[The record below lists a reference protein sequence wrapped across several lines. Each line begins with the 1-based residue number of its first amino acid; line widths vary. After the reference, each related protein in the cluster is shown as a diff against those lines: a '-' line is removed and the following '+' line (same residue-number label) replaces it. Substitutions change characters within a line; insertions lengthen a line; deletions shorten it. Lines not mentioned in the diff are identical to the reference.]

1 MRKFAIYTSKRACTN
16 PRHMAM
22 HTHIEQFLQYLS
34 HELNYS
40 PLTVAAYRNDLK
52 QWSDALTAG
61 KEQLDL
67 GSVTAGDIRAW
78 MVTRA
83 DSGDCARTLRR
94 KVQSVRALYRYLMK
108 RAVVKENPAADVEL
122 ARIAKP
128 LPSHVRETSMNA
140 LLDAE
145 VDMTDF
151 TAVRDHLLLMMLYET
166 GMRRAELIG
175 LKDACIDTGRGELK
189 VHGKRDK
196 DRVIPFGHEL
206 RQWIERYRT
215 LRSELGVTDEEFFTR
230 PGGGRL
236 YPSLVYN
243 IVHEALKSVG
253 GTSKMS
259 PHVLRHTFAS
269 VMLNSG
275 AGLESVKEI
284 LGHESLATTQIY
296 THITF
301 SELKDN
307 YKHAHPR
314 AIKKGE

>member
-1 MRKFAIYTSKRACTN
+1 MT
-16 PRHMAM
+16 M
-22 HTHIEQFLQYLS
+22 HTTIEQFMQYLS

-52 QWSDALTAG
+52 QWCESLAKDEADV
-61 KEQLDL
+61 DL
-67 GSVTAGDIRAW
+67 ASVTVADIRLWMVQRADAGD
-78 MVTRA
+78 
-83 DSGDCARTLRR
+83 SARTLRR

-108 RAVVKENPAADVEL
+108 RGIVDENPAADVEL
-122 ARIAKP
+122 ARTPRP
-128 LPSHVRETSMNA
+128 LPAHVRQQNMDE
-140 LLDAE
+140 LLNGEIDT
-145 VDMTDF
+145 TDF
-151 TAVRDHLLLMMLYET
+151 TAVRDRLVMMMLYET

-175 LKDACIDTGRGELK
+175 LLDANIDTHKGELR

-206 RQWIERYRT
+206 AQWITLYRS
-215 LRSELGVTDEEFFTR
+215 LRSEHGITDDEFFTR
-230 PGGGRL
+230 PSGGKL

-243 IVHEALKSVG
+243 IVHDNLASVG
-253 GTSKMS
+253 GSSKMS

-284 LGHESLATTQIY
+284 LGHESLATTQLY

-301 SELKDN
+301 NQLKDN

-314 AIKKGE
+314 AQKKGE